1 MADFTVI
8 IPARYASQRLPGK
21 ALLDIA
27 GKPMVQHVYER
38 ARESQAMR
46 VVVATDDTRIRDI
59 VSGFGGEVCMTAQS
73 HPSGTDR
80 LQEAASQLGLGDEDM
95 IVNVQGDEPLI
106 PPAVINQVADNLEI
120 SGFPMAT
127 LCEPVTEH
135 DDVQDPNIVKVVTD
149 ERGRALYFSR
159 APIPFDRDQSLLPDE
174 IGYRRHLGI
183 YAYRV
188 SLLNEFVR
196 WKPAPLEQAE
206 KLEQL
211 RVLWHGL
218 DIHVAD
224 AVASIPPGV
233 DTEHDLARAR
243 AALGVT

>member
-1 MADFTVI
+1 MTDFTVI

-21 ALLDIA
+21 ALLDIG
-27 GKPMVQHVYER
+27 GKPMVQHVFER
-38 ARESQAMR
+38 ASTSDASR
-46 VVVATDDTRIRDI
+46 VVVATDSDRIRD
-59 VSGFGGEVCMTAQS
+59 VVLAFGGEVCMTAET

-80 LQEAASQLGLGDEDM
+80 LQEAARQLGLSQDD
-95 IVNVQGDEPLI
+95 IVVNVQGDEPLI
-106 PPAVINQVADNLEI
+106 PPAVINQVAANLEAA
-120 SGFPMAT
+120 GVPMAT
-127 LCEPVTEH
+127 LCEPVTSH
-135 DDVQDPNIVKVVTD
+135 VDILDPNIVKVVLD
-149 ERGRALYFSR
+149 ANGRALYFSR
-159 APIPFDRDQSLLPDE
+159 AAIPFDRDQAMSVDS

-188 SLLNEFVR
+188 SLLDEFVR
-196 WKPAPLEQAE
+196 WQPAPLEQVE

-224 AVASIPPGV
+224 AIESIPPGV

-243 AALGVT
+243 AVLGIA